1 MNKKAS
7 LKDIA
12 NHLGVSTALV
22 SYVINNKE
30 KKARVGLEMAEKIR
44 KAAIEF
50 NYQPNLIAQ
59 SLKIGKTNTI
69 GLIVADISNPFFSLI
84 ARIIED
90 EARKHGYVVIFG
102 SSDESAEKSQL
113 LIDVF
118 LNRQVDAFII
128 APSENTEQQIKTLQK
143 RGVPVV
149 LVDRYFPSIE
159 ADGVMINNFQAAY
172 QAVEHLIQNGRDKIG
187 MMTYDNHLVHMQE
200 RVNGYK
206 EAMKNNGIKFRS
218 SWLKKV
224 TYQHITRDL
233 APELK
238 SLLTPELQVDAFF
251 FATNSLA
258 VESLKVINKLGI
270 RVPEDLAIIS
280 FDESDAFDLFYPPVT
295 YVSQSVED
303 IGRRAVDLILARI
316 ADMKS
321 KYVRSVVEAKL
332 VIRSSSGEKLNV
344 LPAGRKL
351 KEIPVRKNMNEMRD
365 GKTLKVLS
373 GGKTLKE
380 IPGRKKL
387 KETVGVK
394 KLKEIVGVKKLKEI
408 PDGKKAKELPG
419 KTRSK

>member
-1 MNKKAS
+1 MNKKVS

-22 SYVINNKE
+22 SYVINNKD
-30 KKARVGLEMAEKIR
+30 KKARVGVEMAERIR

-118 LNRQVDAFII
+118 LTRQVDAFII
-128 APSENTEQQIKTLQK
+128 APTENTESQIRALQK

-149 LVDRYFPSIE
+149 LIDRYFPNMD

-172 QAVEHLIQNGRDKIG
+172 QAVEHLIKNGRQKIG
-187 MMTYDNHLVHMQE
+187 MMAYDNELVHMHE
-200 RVNGYK
+200 RVRGYK
-206 EAMKNNGIKFRS
+206 EALKDRGIRFKN

-224 TYQHITRDL
+224 SYQNIARDL
-233 APELK
+233 ATELK
-238 SLLTPELQVDAFF
+238 SLLQPKLQVDAFF

-258 VESLKVINKLGI
+258 VESLKVITKTGI

-303 IGRRAVDLILARI
+303 IGRQAVGLVLKRI
-316 ADMKS
+316 ADRNS
-321 KYVRSVVEAKL
+321 KFSRVVVQTKL
-332 VIRSSSGEKLNV
+332 VIRSSSG
-344 LPAGRKL
+344 
-351 KEIPVRKNMNEMRD
+351 
-365 GKTLKVLS
+365 
-373 GGKTLKE
+373 
-380 IPGRKKL
+380 KKL
-387 KETVGVK
+387 KQ
-394 KLKEIVGVKKLKEI
+394 
-408 PDGKKAKELPG
+408 P
-419 KTRSK
+419 S

>member
-1 MNKKAS
+1 VNKKTS

-30 KKARVGLEMAEKIR
+30 KKGRVGVEMAEKIR

-84 ARIIED
+84 ARIVED

-118 LNRQVDAFII
+118 LTRQVDAIII
-128 APSENTEQQIKTLQK
+128 APTENTEHQIKALQK
-143 RGVPVV
+143 RGLPVV
-149 LVDRYFPSIE
+149 LVDRYFPTLE

-172 QAVEHLIQNGRDKIG
+172 QAVEHLIKNGRNRIG
-187 MMTYDNHLVHMQE
+187 MMTYDNNLVHMQE
-200 RVNGYK
+200 RVSGYK
-206 EAMKNNGIKFRS
+206 NAMKDNGIRFRS

-224 TYQHITRDL
+224 SYQHISRDL
-233 APELK
+233 GPQLK
-238 SLLTPELQVDAFF
+238 LLLQPDLEVDAFF

-303 IGRRAVDLILARI
+303 IGRQAVRLVIDRI
-316 ADMKS
+316 ADKKS
-321 KYVRSVVEAKL
+321 KFSRVMVEAKL
-332 VIRSSSGEKLNV
+332 VIRSSSGKKPRE
-344 LPAGRKL
+344 A
-351 KEIPVRKNMNEMRD
+351 VRK
-365 GKTLKVLS
+365 
-373 GGKTLKE
+373 
-380 IPGRKKL
+380 I
-387 KETVGVK
+387 
-394 KLKEIVGVKKLKEI
+394 
-408 PDGKKAKELPG
+408 KAG
-419 KTRSK
+419 

>member
-1 MNKKAS
+1 VNKKAS

-128 APSENTEQQIKTLQK
+128 APSENTEQQIRTLQK

-206 EAMKNNGIKFRS
+206 EAMKDNGIRFRNT
-218 SWLKKV
+218 WLKKV
-224 TYQHITRDL
+224 SYQRITRDL
-233 APELK
+233 AAELK
-238 SLLTPELQVDAFF
+238 SLLQPQLQVNAFF

-316 ADMKS
+316 TDMKS
-321 KYVRSVVEAKL
+321 KYARVVVEAKL
-332 VIRSSSGEKLNV
+332 VIRSSSGK
-344 LPAGRKL
+344 KL
-351 KEIPVRKNMNEMRD
+351 KEMPGEKRMKEIPEEKR
-365 GKTLKVLS
+365 
-373 GGKTLKE
+373 LKE
-380 IPGRKKL
+380 IPGGKNQ
-387 KETVGVK
+387 KEISGGK
-394 KLKEIVGVKKLKEI
+394 KLKEIS
-408 PDGKKAKELPG
+408 GKAR
-419 KTRSK
+419 TR

>member
-1 MNKKAS
+1 VQKKTS

-30 KKARVGLEMAEKIR
+30 KKARVGAELAKKIR
-44 KAAIEF
+44 KTAIEF

-90 EARKHGYVVIFG
+90 EARKHGYVVIFA

-128 APSENTEQQIKTLQK
+128 APSENTESQIKTLQK
-143 RGVPVV
+143 RGVPVI
-149 LVDRYFPSIE
+149 LVDRYFPNMD

-172 QAVEHLIQNGRDKIG
+172 QAVEHLIKNGRDKIG
-187 MMTYDNHLVHMQE
+187 MMTYDNNLVHMQE
-200 RVNGYK
+200 RVSGYK
-206 EAMKNNGIKFRS
+206 NALKDYGIRFRS

-224 TYQHITRDL
+224 SYQHITRDL

-238 SLLTPELQVDAFF
+238 SLLVPELQVNAFF

-258 VESLKVINKLGI
+258 VESLKVINKTSVS
-270 RVPEDLAIIS
+270 VPEDLAIIS
-280 FDESDAFDLFYPPVT
+280 FDESDAFDLFYSPVT

-303 IGRRAVDLILARI
+303 IGRNAVRLVMNRI
-316 ADMKS
+316 ADSKS
-321 KYVRSVVEAKL
+321 KFSRTVVEAKL
-332 VIRSSSGEKLNV
+332 VIRSSSGK
-344 LPAGRKL
+344 KM
-351 KEIPVRKNMNEMRD
+351 KE
-365 GKTLKVLS
+365 S
-373 GGKTLKE
+373 
-380 IPGRKKL
+380 
-387 KETVGVK
+387 
-394 KLKEIVGVKKLKEI
+394 
-408 PDGKKAKELPG
+408 PG
-419 KTRSK
+419 KIKAG

>member
-1 MNKKAS
+1 VNKKTS

-30 KKARVGLEMAEKIR
+30 KKARVGAELAEKIR
-44 KAAIEF
+44 KTAIEF

-128 APSENTEQQIKTLQK
+128 TPTENTESQIKALQK

-149 LVDRYFPSIE
+149 LVDRYFPSMD
-159 ADGVMINNFQAAY
+159 ADSVMINNFQAAY
-172 QAVEHLIQNGRDKIG
+172 QAVEHLINNGRNKIG
-187 MMTYDNHLVHMQE
+187 MMTYDNNLVHMQE

-206 EAMKNNGIKFRS
+206 EALKDNGIRFRN

-224 TYQHITRDL
+224 SYQRITRDL
-233 APELK
+233 GPELK
-238 SLLTPELQVDAFF
+238 SLLQPDLLVDAFF
-251 FATNSLA
+251 FATNTLA
-258 VESLKVINKLGI
+258 VESLKVINKTGI

-295 YVSQSVED
+295 YLSQSVED
-303 IGRRAVDLILARI
+303 MGRHAVDLVIKRI
-316 ADMKS
+316 EDNKS
-321 KYVRSVVEAKL
+321 KFSRIVVEAKL
-332 VIRSSSGEKLNV
+332 VIRSSSGKKTKGS
-344 LPAGRKL
+344 PRKIKAG
-351 KEIPVRKNMNEMRD
+351 
-365 GKTLKVLS
+365 
-373 GGKTLKE
+373 
-380 IPGRKKL
+380 
-387 KETVGVK
+387 
-394 KLKEIVGVKKLKEI
+394 
-408 PDGKKAKELPG
+408 
-419 KTRSK
+419 

>member
-1 MNKKAS
+1 
-7 LKDIA
+7 
-12 NHLGVSTALV
+12 
-22 SYVINNKE
+22 
-30 KKARVGLEMAEKIR
+30 MAEKIR

-206 EAMKNNGIKFRS
+206 EAMKDNGIKFRS

-238 SLLTPELQVDAFF
+238 SLLQPELQVNAFF

-321 KYVRSVVEAKL
+321 KYIRAVVEAKL
-332 VIRSSSGEKLNV
+332 VIRSSSGEKMNE
-344 LPAGRKL
+344 LPAGRKSKEIAGRKNL
-351 KEIPVRKNMNEMRD
+351 KELSAGKN
-365 GKTLKVLS
+365 
-373 GGKTLKE
+373 LKE
-380 IPGRKKL
+380 LASGKNLKELSRGKKL
-387 KETVGVK
+387 KEAIGGK
-394 KLKEIVGVKKLKEI
+394 KLKEMPGGRKLKELTA
-408 PDGKKAKELPG
+408 KVKAK
-419 KTRSK
+419 

>member
-1 MNKKAS
+1 VNKKVS

-30 KKARVGLEMAEKIR
+30 KKARVGMEMAEKIR

-118 LNRQVDAFII
+118 VNRQVDAVII
-128 APSENTEQQIKTLQK
+128 APTENTEHQIKALQK
-143 RGVPVV
+143 RGIPVV
-149 LVDRYFPSIE
+149 LVDRYFPNMES
-159 ADGVMINNFQAAY
+159 DCVMINNFQAAY
-172 QAVEHLIQNGRDKIG
+172 QAVDHLIQNGRDKIG
-187 MMTYDNHLVHMQE
+187 MMTYDNNLVHMQE
-200 RVNGYK
+200 RVRGYK
-206 EAMKNNGIKFRS
+206 EALKRNGLKFRS
-218 SWLKKV
+218 SWLKKIS
-224 TYQHITRDL
+224 YQHITRDL
-233 APELK
+233 ATELK
-238 SLLTPELQVDAFF
+238 SLLQPELQVNAFF

-258 VESLKVINKLGI
+258 VESLKVINKTGI

-303 IGRRAVDLILARI
+303 IGRKAVGLVLARI
-316 ADMKS
+316 ADS
-321 KYVRSVVEAKL
+321 KCKYTQVVVEAKL
-332 VIRSSSGEKLNV
+332 VIRSSSGKKSKEFT
-344 LPAGRKL
+344 RKQ
-351 KEIPVRKNMNEMRD
+351 
-365 GKTLKVLS
+365 
-373 GGKTLKE
+373 
-380 IPGRKKL
+380 
-387 KETVGVK
+387 
-394 KLKEIVGVKKLKEI
+394 
-408 PDGKKAKELPG
+408 
-419 KTRSK
+419 KTR